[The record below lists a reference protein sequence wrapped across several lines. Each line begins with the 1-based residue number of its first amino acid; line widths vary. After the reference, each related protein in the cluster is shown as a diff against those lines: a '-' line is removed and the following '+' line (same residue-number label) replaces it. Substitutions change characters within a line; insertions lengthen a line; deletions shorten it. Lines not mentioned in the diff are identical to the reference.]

1 MRGST
6 GFVRG
11 ALLAVAA
18 AVALPLSAQDRADDG
33 AAQFQGYGCAACHG
47 PNGQGAA
54 LAPSIAGPGLAAES
68 FRAAVRRPRGAMP
81 AFTAA
86 ALSDETLESIR
97 GYLGEQTPPA
107 APAGRA
113 EAGALRF
120 EQVGCYS
127 CHSNQGQGGTQGP
140 RIGPDPIRWERFA
153 WYVRHPAGQMPPYSQ
168 TALSDQDLADIRE
181 FLATRPEPR
190 PLDSIPLLAVP

>member
-86 ALSDETLESIR
+86 ALSDETLES
-97 GYLGEQTPPA
+97 
-107 APAGRA
+107 
-113 EAGALRF
+113 LRF
-120 EQVGCYS
+120 EQEGCYS

>member
-6 GFVRG
+6 AFVRG
-11 ALLAVAA
+11 SLLSIAA
-18 AVALPLSAQDRADDG
+18 AVVLPLSAQDRAADG

-47 PNGQGAA
+47 PQGQGSA
-54 LAPSIAGPGLAAES
+54 LAPSIAGPDIAAEP
-68 FRAAVRRPRGAMP
+68 FRTAVRRPRGAMP

-86 ALSDETLESIR
+86 ALSDQTLESIR
-97 GYLGEQTPPA
+97 AYLGEQLPPP

-120 EQVGCYS
+120 DQVGCYS

-153 WYVRHPAGQMPPYSQ
+153 WYVRHPAGQMPPYSPA
-168 TALSDQDLADIRE
+168 ALSDQDLADIRA
-181 FLATRPEPR
+181 FLATRPVPR
-190 PLDSIPLLAVP
+190 PLDSIPLLAAP